1 MRSSNFPRQRLM
13 ESEVQFDIYHRIKHQ
28 EKMLAQNFTATEQW
42 MKKQP
47 LFEENSPEKD
57 AHDMCFFASSS
68 EISGPEEIV
77 NSSTTLSDIMDCI
90 NRDNRYTKCKDNVAD
105 DNSLIRTEDDLR
117 YIATILSGGGQ
128 VQLWQFLLEL
138 LIDTSNNNCIRWED
152 LSGEFRIVDPEEVAR
167 KWGRRKNKP
176 NMNYDKLS
184 RALRYYYDKMILN
197 KVQGKRYT
205 YKFNFR
211 IMIQNLKSTSS
222 RSTEED
228 VLPYYTQHC
237 SVSTAS
243 LFNVP
248 QISSQYSDPDSET
261 FGQLESTRN
270 HQMSLSYPYSFQC
283 PSYN

>member
-1 MRSSNFPRQRLM
+1 MKPSNFLRHKSM
-13 ESEVQFDIYHRIKHQ
+13 ESEVQFERYHTIKHQ
-28 EKMLAQNFTATEQW
+28 GTMLDQGYNATGSW
-42 MKKQP
+42 MRKQ
-47 LFEENSPEKD
+47 LLLEENPSEKD
-57 AHDMCFFASSS
+57 DQDTYFFTSYS
-68 EISGPEEIV
+68 EVSCPEAV
-77 NSSTTLSDIMDCI
+77 VDSSTTLSDIMDCI
-90 NRDNRYTKCKDNVAD
+90 NSDNRYTHRKDSLAV

-211 IMIQNLKSTSS
+211 IMIQNLKSSSS
-222 RSTEED
+222 RSSEENI
-228 VLPYYTQHC
+228 LPYSQHC
-237 SVSTAS
+237 SVSAAS
-243 LFNVP
+243 LFSVP
-248 QISSQYSDPDSET
+248 QINSQHSDPDSGS
-261 FGQLESTRN
+261 FGHLESTRH
-270 HQMSLSYPYSFQC
+270 HQLSLSYPYSFQC
-283 PSYN
+283 PPYN